1 MKKSKKPT
9 AKPNKVKRY
18 APKRAD
24 SPYEAEYLPADEEVV
39 FHEGLDGLDVIRIKL
54 PKPPPLKT
62 IEGYGLPPKQQ
73 KFKFTDWPP
82 KLKMLNDKGYVDVED
97 YWKEI
102 EEDYAYFKDE
112 LWFIEREWFRR
123 KFGHWVFIKGK
134 PTWIPPW
141 HYMQLNY
148 QDFVNELDGTN
159 RMEYRDRDR
168 KLYVGRW
175 YAATT
180 TEAPF
185 KYKAVKGDRTKFTSS
200 DRYIMELE
208 EKGWAVEKKGYM
220 VDMGT
225 RTAVGTVEF
234 KSRRSGY
241 TYQCV
246 NIGTEIVTRMSKA
259 LFGMQ
264 SMTEDNAE
272 RIFQKQIVQ
281 SYKGYPFFFRPI
293 YDNIVDAKRTM
304 RFMPAVKKSATN
316 LKKSRVI
323 KSLYSEI
330 TYGSS
335 TVGYFDSQ
343 KLKYYLGDEFGK
355 CLRYDTPIKMA
366 DGSTKMVQDVKEGDM
381 VMGGD
386 GNPKRAYGVTTG
398 RERMY
403 EIIPNKGMSWGCNAS
418 HILSLKWCR
427 SDRTDRWQK
436 NQVVN
441 ICVADYLNLPKSVQ
455 KHLMLYRANGC
466 NYAEKPVPIDP
477 YMLGLWLGD
486 GSVNAPAITAADQ
499 EIREYIKKWAHAF
512 GLDYSEREVEN
523 NKALSIYFKKKE
535 SKYNKFLDALSDLG
549 IRHEKQIPATY
560 LFNSRENRLKLLAGL
575 IDTDGTKCQRKN
587 INQLSIIQKSETF
600 AKQIHQLVID
610 LGFHASIKVRKAG
623 FKRENG
629 TRFDGRYYLVDIFGN
644 NLDEIPVLVERKR
657 PNKITDPHK
666 NRRNPMHTGFRVEDR
681 GEGDYYGFAV
691 DGDGLFLLGDNT
703 VTHNTKEV
711 DVLERALVVRKTLTT
726 GDNKIIRGYSN
737 HISTAGELKT
747 GGGASA
753 KKLAQLSH
761 WGKRNDIGQ
770 TDTAYINLFIPSDE
784 GLEGFVDEWGGS
796 MKEQAR
802 EHIMAKRR
810 SLIEKEAW
818 EQLNEEIR
826 QTPLEWKENF
836 ISNNK
841 QAKFNVYILEKR
853 LSDLTVGVNPYVF
866 HGKFA
871 WEKNSTHNYNIK
883 KLPTR
888 RDFLTKKDKVIFIP
902 QPSHDFDWELSYM
915 PPIKDQNSVIYN
927 EDTNALMPG
936 NVLKFAHG
944 IDVFKYGQK
953 TTAGSG
959 SFGAG
964 AIFRLPDPMV
974 DLPHLDPLG
983 INPKTGDTNHVTGRF
998 CGVYMKRPDLEEFL
1012 EQQLMAAL
1020 FFGMKSF
1027 PEMNLKDYFRWAKDR
1042 EFEEYLFYEVDAISG
1057 QEKREPGAHTQTTVI
1072 NTIFNAYAQHIN
1084 QNGLREV
1091 HPLILQQCLEIDDS
1105 MNDYDAF
1112 TAGGYALMQAGSI
1125 HRIEIEEDDT
1135 FDAGQVFQFE
1145 TF

>member
-82 KLKMLNDKGYVDVED
+82 KLKMLNDKDYVDVED

-355 CLRYDTPIKMA
+355 
-366 DGSTKMVQDVKEGDM
+366 
-381 VMGGD
+381 
-386 GNPKRAYGVTTG
+386 
-398 RERMY
+398 
-403 EIIPNKGMSWGCNAS
+403 
-418 HILSLKWCR
+418 
-427 SDRTDRWQK
+427 
-436 NQVVN
+436 
-441 ICVADYLNLPKSVQ
+441 
-455 KHLMLYRANGC
+455 
-466 NYAEKPVPIDP
+466 
-477 YMLGLWLGD
+477 
-486 GSVNAPAITAADQ
+486 
-499 EIREYIKKWAHAF
+499 
-512 GLDYSEREVEN
+512 
-523 NKALSIYFKKKE
+523 
-535 SKYNKFLDALSDLG
+535 
-549 IRHEKQIPATY
+549 
-560 LFNSRENRLKLLAGL
+560 
-575 IDTDGTKCQRKN
+575 
-587 INQLSIIQKSETF
+587 
-600 AKQIHQLVID
+600 
-610 LGFHASIKVRKAG
+610 
-623 FKRENG
+623 
-629 TRFDGRYYLVDIFGN
+629 
-644 NLDEIPVLVERKR
+644 
-657 PNKITDPHK
+657 
-666 NRRNPMHTGFRVEDR
+666 
-681 GEGDYYGFAV
+681 
-691 DGDGLFLLGDNT
+691 
-703 VTHNTKEV
+703 TKEV

-1135 FDAGQVFQFE
+1135 FDARQVFQFE